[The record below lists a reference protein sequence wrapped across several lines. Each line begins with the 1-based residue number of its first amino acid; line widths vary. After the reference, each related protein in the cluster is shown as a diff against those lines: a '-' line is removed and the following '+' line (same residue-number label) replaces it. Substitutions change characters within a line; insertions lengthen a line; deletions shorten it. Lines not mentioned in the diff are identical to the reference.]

1 MDFVSSGTTQK
12 ALARMAPFEIK
23 GFYAGW
29 NGTEDERNVDVK
41 AMFKENTA
49 SFLQRFKIMETFITS
64 LEPSV
69 NYFDDNGNPVFSYQD
84 RSEREL
90 KYVSCMQ
97 DACVDFL
104 QEFLK
109 LVLPIEGAI
118 SNEFVDR
125 VFAVGK
131 RVDVVDKNAV
141 INHLVLMDDW
151 RKKRNHIEQIIQ

>member
-1 MDFVSSGTTQK
+1 MHLWILFLLEQRKK

-41 AMFKENTA
+41 AMFKEKTA

-90 KYVSCMQ
+90 KYVSCI
-97 DACVDFL
+97 ARRHV
-104 QEFLK
+104 
-109 LVLPIEGAI
+109 V
-118 SNEFVDR
+118 
-125 VFAVGK
+125 VFPS
-131 RVDVVDKNAV
+131 RCF
-141 INHLVLMDDW
+141 
-151 RKKRNHIEQIIQ
+151 